1 MRFSLVFNSFTVHT
15 DYISV
20 RTTVKDPSED
30 TITLLKEL
38 KGKKKKMWFE
48 NTNVG
53 CKIES
58 INVTKHI
65 SLTIHTEKER
75 YVAVKLYELSEQ
87 KKPSTFLSKAILKKN
102 CIYY

>member
-1 MRFSLVFNSFTVHT
+1 MRFSLVLNSFTVHT

-58 INVTKHI
+58 INVVR
-65 SLTIHTEKER
+65 LLCHT
-75 YVAVKLYELSEQ
+75 
-87 KKPSTFLSKAILKKN
+87 
-102 CIYY
+102 